1 MLASQPRL
9 RRTAYLLCG
18 DWALASDP
26 FNLSYAGDTVLF
38 QGDELVLRYDLVTG
52 TLSQL
57 GVPGA
62 GPQPPLGAGSY
73 VSWCDQSGGHVADIP
88 H

>member
-1 MLASQPRL
+1 M
-9 RRTAYLLCG
+9 
-18 DWALASDP
+18 
-26 FNLSYAGDTVLF
+26 LF
-38 QGDELVLRYDLVTG
+38 QDDELVLRYDLVTG

-73 VSWCDQSGGHVADIP
+73 VSWYDQSGGHVADIP